1 MDGDKHSSRAGRLLR
16 EAHQTA
22 GISRARTRGH
32 REGSSKRP
40 TVHRAG
46 REAHRR
52 LALSPLRLQTRGK
65 HRMAAQPMASVS
77 KARCDR
83 VQRNHM
89 QDSATVLRPRGIRTN
104 TSLVSKAQARTSWSR
119 EANRRTNAR

>member
-16 EAHQTA
+16 VAHQTA

-32 REGSSKRP
+32 REGSKHP

-52 LALSPLRLQTRGK
+52 LVLSPLRLQTRGK
-65 HRMAAQPMASVS
+65 HRMAAQLMASVS

-83 VQRNHM
+83 AQHNHM

-104 TSLVSKAQARTSWSR
+104 ASLASKA
-119 EANRRTNAR
+119 